1 MIEMQN
7 WKLELCEILLKTW
20 DNWNMKFYKYE
31 KVLND
36 EKREIWGANFYDSA
50 KKKCGDLSYA
60 GNVVCP
66 RLRPF
71 DLRCDLDDTPLVLSE
86 TIPNEKR
93 RGPTTLMNR
102 YAVWGWP
109 L

>member
-1 MIEMQN
+1 MRSGKFEAQTFMIP
-7 WKLELCEILLKTW
+7 L
-20 DNWNMKFYKYE
+20 
-31 KVLND
+31 
-36 EKREIWGANFYDSA
+36 
-50 KKKCGDLSYA
+50 KKCGDLSYA

-102 YAVWGWP
+102 YAVWG
-109 L
+109 